1 MGVFEEYING
11 LEGKENLDPTEVV
24 SELLNLH
31 NQEMSVA
38 NAAIATRD
46 ASITDYT
53 KTIAERDSEIQ
64 KQKSLNWDLANRI
77 PAENNGN
84 TEPEST
90 GELDASTIT
99 IDDLFEK

>member
-46 ASITDYT
+46 EAITNHT
-53 KTIAERDSEIQ
+53 KTIADRDSEIQ

-77 PAENNGN
+77 PAENDGVK
-84 TEPEST
+84 EPEKT
-90 GELDASTIT
+90 GELDPATIT